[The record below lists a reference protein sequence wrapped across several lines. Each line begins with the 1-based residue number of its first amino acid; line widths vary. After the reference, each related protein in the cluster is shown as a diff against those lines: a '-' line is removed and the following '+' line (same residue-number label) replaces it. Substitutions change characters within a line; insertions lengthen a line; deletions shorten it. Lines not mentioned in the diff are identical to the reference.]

1 MMKLYSDF
9 SDAELTACLNL
20 SDYEAFEEIYQRYN
34 KLLIIYTFRKLKSTE
49 EAKDL
54 VQELFAD
61 LWNARLVLKIQTTL
75 CGYLYK
81 TALNKM
87 LNIFRHKK
95 INEHYLNSIQ
105 KLIDTDSSV
114 ADYLIREKDIHAM
127 IEKEI
132 SLMSPKVRE
141 VFDLRRKEF
150 LSNKEIAERLDI
162 SEHTVATH
170 MKKALK
176 KLKLKFGIT
185 IYSIFFMHL

>member
-1 MMKLYSDF
+1 MKLYSDY
-9 SDAELTACLNL
+9 SDAELLACVKLA
-20 SDYEAFEEIYQRYN
+20 DYEAFSEIYQRYN
-34 KLLIIYTFRKLKSTE
+34 KLLMIYTFRKLKSTE

-61 LWNARLVLKIQTTL
+61 FWNARLILEIQTTL
-75 CGYLYK
+75 SGYLYK

-95 INEHYLNSIQ
+95 ISDQYLSSLQ
-105 KLIDTDSSV
+105 KLIETDNSV
-114 ADYLIREKDIHAM
+114 TDYLIREKDIQAI

-132 SLMSPKVRE
+132 SLLSPKVRE

-176 KLKLKFGIT
+176 KLKLKLGVA
-185 IYSIFFMHL
+185 IYSIFFMNF